1 MSTVHLSTVRA
12 LRPPCGTCAGTHRGT
27 PWREQ
32 PRTAIFRRLTD
43 MADLSSAS
51 PRAHRAL
58 RTAVVW
64 EALQDALAARA
75 DDTAPAVEV
84 LDVLDVGGGTGGF
97 AVPLAELGHRVTVI
111 DPSPDALASL
121 ERRARDVGVSVRAV
135 QGDAAGLTDVVPSG
149 SADLVLCHGVLEHV
163 DDLEP
168 ALAALAAVLRPGG
181 VLSVLAANR
190 NAVVLARAISGRFD
204 QARHALD
211 DVDGRFGAGDP
222 LPRRF
227 TADELVALMRAQGLS
242 EVAVHGVRIFSDLV
256 PGALV
261 DSEPGAA
268 ELLLA
273 LERATADHDAFRA
286 IATQLHVLAARPAAA
301 AAPA

>member
-1 MSTVHLSTVRA
+1 MTA
-12 LRPPCGTCAGTHRGT
+12 TH
-27 PWREQ
+27 PS
-32 PRTAIFRRLTD
+32 IFRRLTA
-43 MADLSSAS
+43 MADRSSAS

-64 EALQDALAARA
+64 EALQDVLASRA
-75 DDTAPAVEV
+75 NGSGDVPTV

-97 AVPLAELGHRVTVI
+97 AVPLAELGHRVTVV

-121 ERRARDVGVSVRAV
+121 ERRAQDVEVSVRAV
-135 QGDAAGLTDVVPSG
+135 QGDAAGLTEVAPPG

-163 DDLEP
+163 DDLDP
-168 ALAALAAVLRPGG
+168 AFAALTDVLRPGG
-181 VLSVLAANR
+181 LLSVLAANR
-190 NAVVLARAISGRFD
+190 NAVVLARALSGRFD

-211 DVDGRFGAGDP
+211 DAQGQFGPGDP

-227 TADELVALMRAQGLS
+227 TSDELVALVRAHGLV

-261 DSEPGAA
+261 DAEPGAA

-273 LERATADHDAFRA
+273 LERATADHDDFRA
-286 IATQLHVLAARPAAA
+286 IATQLHVLAVRPA
-301 AAPA
+301 PA